1 MAMNYSCFLGK
12 GVGAVRKKCDSVE
25 LFAKKKRGCIRI
37 VIEPLCQAARDW
49 IGDKTGCIF
58 DSKSYYVNP
67 ERGDFECHFD
77 DGDVVD
83 SEAMTAMKIAFL
95 RGINRRSGRKYVS
108 RVSASSE
115 GCTSAEYPFENG
127 YAAYRGCVMYNI
139 SFSRRDAIE
148 PIVHTDWANI
158 YCSVSGADEKDDE
171 KCALALFDVV
181 EELANALDDDNNEY
195 VIGNLG

>member
-1 MAMNYSCFLGK
+1 MAMDYSIFLSK
-12 GVGAVRKKCDSVE
+12 GVEIVRKKCDTIE
-25 LFAKKKRGCIRI
+25 LFAKTKHGCIRI
-37 VIEPLCQAARDW
+37 VIEPLCWAARDW
-49 IGDKTGCIF
+49 IGDKTGAIF
-58 DSKSYYVNP
+58 DSKSFYVDP
-67 ERGDFECHFD
+67 DRGDFECRYD

-95 RGINRRSGRKYVS
+95 RAVNRRSGRKYIS
-108 RVSASSE
+108 RVSASSDD
-115 GCTSAEYPFENG
+115 CTSAEYPFEGG

-139 SFSRRDAIE
+139 SYSKRNVEE

-158 YCSVSGADEKDDE
+158 YCAVSGADEKDDE

-181 EELANALDDDNNEY
+181 EELANTLDDDENEY